1 MICKINCWYSFEVSE
16 FNCNGFGFIN
26 KTWLGHLLREWT
38 KFTEQRGR
46 AGRQRGKDFF
56 TLQLQ
61 RGKDFFTLN
70 LQRGKD
76 FFTLHQQR
84 GKYFFTLHLQ
94 RGKDF
99 LYCTFNPAKDFLRFS
114 HFAYGNSWK
123 SQNWSYCIQI
133 FNMKTWKWHENVKL
147 SYRGKFF
154 LLFKNI
160 ISFSK
165 AGL

>member
-61 RGKDFFTLN
+61 RGKDFFTLH

-99 LYCTFNPAKDFLRFS
+99 LYCTFNRPRTFWDFHISPTEIHENLKIGHIASRFS
-114 HFAYGNSWK
+114 
-123 SQNWSYCIQI
+123 
-133 FNMKTWKWHENVKL
+133 TWKLENGMKM
-147 SYRGKFF
+147 S
-154 LLFKNI
+154 N
-160 ISFSK
+160 
-165 AGL
+165 